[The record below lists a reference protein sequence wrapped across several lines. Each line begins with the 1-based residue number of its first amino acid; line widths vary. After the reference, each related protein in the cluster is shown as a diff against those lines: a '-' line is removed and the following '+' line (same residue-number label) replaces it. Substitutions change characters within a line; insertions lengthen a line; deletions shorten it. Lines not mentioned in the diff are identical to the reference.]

1 MAAYRENL
9 LELLVEAPWWVS
21 VFIAAALFVLLKFI
35 LPGVF
40 TGQTFSG
47 ALAGGLS
54 QAAWLIAVIVL
65 IPAPVSAYNTWKKNR
80 LLNGDEKS
88 SAMAKLSRRAFA
100 QLVEE
105 VYSNNGYRLEPNA
118 DPVDQAEVD
127 MIAETG
133 KEKVLVQYRHHKSG
147 PIKEQAVKAMIDRL
161 KTDDAG
167 KAHIISCS
175 GFSSEAVE
183 LAADS
188 RVNLIDSES
197 LAAMISRGQ
206 TKGAGIG

>member
-9 LELLVEAPWWVS
+9 LELLVDAPWWVS
-21 VFIAAALFVLLKFI
+21 VLIAAAVFVLLKFV

-40 TGQTFSG
+40 TGQSFSG

-80 LLNGDEKS
+80 LLSGEEKS

-105 VYSNNGYRLEPNA
+105 VYSNSGYRLQPNA
-118 DPVDQAEVD
+118 DPMDQAEVD
-127 MIAETG
+127 VIAETR

-147 PIKEQAVKAMIDRL
+147 PINEQTVQAMIDRL
-161 KTDDAG
+161 KKGDAG

-175 GFSSEAVE
+175 GFSREAVE
-183 LAADS
+183 LAANS
-188 RVNLIDSES
+188 SVKLLDSEG
-197 LAAMISRGQ
+197 LGAMISSGRRQ
-206 TKGAGIG
+206 ES